1 MTDHTELGF
10 HPDGRVVDRGRVG
23 RRPKSIGPVV
33 ASIGVITL
41 MLVIVAESRMTPEQR
56 TELFEVSSHAYP

>member
-10 HPDGRVVDRGRVG
+10 HPDESVVDRGRVG
-23 RRPKSIGPVV
+23 RRPKFIGPVA

-41 MLVIVAESRMTPEQR
+41 TLVMVAESRMTPEQR
-56 TELFEVSSHAYP
+56 AELFEVSSHVYP